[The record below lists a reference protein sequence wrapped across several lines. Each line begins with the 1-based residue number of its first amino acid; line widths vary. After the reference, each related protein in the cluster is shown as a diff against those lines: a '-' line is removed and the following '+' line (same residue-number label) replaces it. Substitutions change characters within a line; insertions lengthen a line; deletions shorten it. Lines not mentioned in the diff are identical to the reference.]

1 MKVVIIGKSGQL
13 ANELLAEIPQGVTYL
28 SLGRHDVDITSYRD
42 LSAKIVPFKP
52 NVIINASAYSAV
64 DKAETDIDAAYAL
77 NETAVKILATIAKEN
92 NGRFYMS
99 LLTLF
104 LTAIV
109 IVLMMLPAAL
119 SQ

>member
-64 DKAETDIDAAYAL
+64 DKAETEEEFYFQITIDL
-77 NETAVKILATIAKEN
+77 CQ
-92 NGRFYMS
+92 S
-99 LLTLF
+99 PF
-104 LTAIV
+104 LEIV
-109 IVLMMLPAAL
+109 PPTN
-119 SQ
+119 